1 MAKHKGIFTS
11 ISRTKNGKLMLDN
24 QALRHYNKTNINGD
38 LKMKDILQDV
48 VAHTHALGFL
58 SLVKVSNEEGTS
70 IDSMAEDRS
79 VILTGTTASPV
90 AEFKGTFGMPNLD
103 KLALHL
109 KNPEYKD
116 NAKID
121 VVEAE
126 RNGDTIPTH
135 IHFENAAGDFE
146 NDYRFMNK
154 AIIEEKLKTVKFKG
168 ATWEVSVQPS
178 MASIARMK
186 LMSAAHSEEPTFNV
200 KTRDGNLV
208 FSFGDAST
216 HAGEFVFQHGIEGTL
231 AHTWSWPVA
240 QVQAILNLDGDA
252 TMSIS
257 DQGAMK
263 ISINSGMA
271 TYDYILPAQSK

>member
-1 MAKHKGIFTS
+1 
-11 ISRTKNGKLMLDN
+11 
-24 QALRHYNKTNINGD
+24 
-38 LKMKDILQDV
+38 MKDILQDI
-48 VAHTHALGFL
+48 VAHTHSLGFL
-58 SLVKVSNEEGTS
+58 SLVKVSNENSTA

-79 VILTGTTASPV
+79 VILSAETHTPV

-109 KNPEYKD
+109 KNPEYQKD
-116 NAKID
+116 AKID
-121 VVEAE
+121 VIEAE
-126 RNGDTIPTH
+126 RNGETIPTH

-168 ATWEVSVQPS
+168 ASWSVTFKPS

-186 LMSAAHSEEPTFNV
+186 LMSAAHNEEPTFNV
-200 KTRDGNLV
+200 RTTDGNLV

-216 HAGEFVFQHGIEGTL
+216 HAGEFVFQHGVENTL

-240 QVQAILNLDGDA
+240 QVQAILGLDGDA

-257 DQGAMK
+257 DQGAMM
-263 ISINSGMA
+263 ITVDSGMVK
-271 TYDYILPAQSK
+271 YDYILPAQSK

>member
-1 MAKHKGIFTS
+1 
-11 ISRTKNGKLMLDN
+11 
-24 QALRHYNKTNINGD
+24 
-38 LKMKDILQDV
+38 MKDILQDV

-58 SLVKVSNEEGTS
+58 SLVKVTNEEGTQ

-79 VILTGTTASPV
+79 VILTAETNSPV

-103 KLALHL
+103 KLSLHL

-116 NAKID
+116 NAKIE

-126 RNGDTIPTH
+126 RNGEVIPTH
-135 IHFENAAGDFE
+135 IHFENAAGDFQ

-168 ATWEVSVQPS
+168 ASWQVEFTPSV
-178 MASIARMK
+178 ASIARMK

-200 KTRDGNLV
+200 KTKDGNLV

-216 HAGEFVFQHGIEGTL
+216 HAGEFVFQHGVEGTL
-231 AHTWSWPVA
+231 QHTWSWPVA
-240 QVQAILNLDGDA
+240 QVQAILNLDGEL

-263 ISINSGMA
+263 ITVNSGMVK
-271 TYDYILPAQSK
+271 YDYILPAQSK

>member
-1 MAKHKGIFTS
+1 
-11 ISRTKNGKLMLDN
+11 
-24 QALRHYNKTNINGD
+24 
-38 LKMKDILQDV
+38 MKDILQDV

-58 SLVKVSNEEGTS
+58 SLVKVSNDEGTQ

-79 VILTGTTASPV
+79 VIMSASTANPV
-90 AEFKGTFGMPNLD
+90 AEFVGTFGMPNLD

-121 VVEAE
+121 VVQAE
-126 RNGDTIPTH
+126 RNGEVVPTH
-135 IHFENAAGDFE
+135 IHFENAAGDFQ

-168 ATWEVSVQPS
+168 ASWNVEFAPS
-178 MASIARMK
+178 MAAIARMK
-186 LMSAAHSEEPTFNV
+186 LMAAAHPEEPTFNV
-200 KTRDGNLV
+200 KTVDGNLV

-216 HAGEFVFQHGIEGTL
+216 HAGEFVFEAGVSGTL

-263 ISINSGMA
+263 ISVNSGMA

>member
-1 MAKHKGIFTS
+1 
-11 ISRTKNGKLMLDN
+11 
-24 QALRHYNKTNINGD
+24 
-38 LKMKDILQDV
+38 MKDILQDV

-58 SLVKVSNEEGTS
+58 SLVKVTGGNETV

-79 VILTGTTASPV
+79 VILNATSTHGV
-90 AEFKGTFGMPNLD
+90 ADGTFGMPNLD

-121 VVEAE
+121 IVKAD
-126 RNGDTIPTH
+126 RNGETIPTH

-168 ATWEVSVQPS
+168 AAWNVEIAPTQ
-178 MASIARMK
+178 AAIARMK

-200 KTRDGNLV
+200 TTKDSNLI
-208 FSFGDAST
+208 FRFGDAST
-216 HAGEFVFQHGIEGTL
+216 HAGEFVFQHSVEGAL
-231 AHTWSWPVA
+231 QHTWSWPVA
-240 QVQAILNLDGDA
+240 QVQSILSLDGDL

-263 ISINSGMA
+263 ITVNSGIA

>member
-1 MAKHKGIFTS
+1 
-11 ISRTKNGKLMLDN
+11 
-24 QALRHYNKTNINGD
+24 
-38 LKMKDILQDV
+38 MKDILQDV

-58 SLVKVSNEEGTS
+58 SVVKITNEDGTS
-70 IDSMAEDRS
+70 IDAMADDRS
-79 VILTGTTASPV
+79 VILSAATASPV
-90 AEFKGTFGMPNLD
+90 AEFTGTFGMPNLD
-103 KLALHL
+103 KLNLHL

-116 NAKID
+116 NAKIS
-121 VVEAE
+121 VVQAE
-126 RNGDTIPTH
+126 RNGETIPTH
-135 IHFENAAGDFE
+135 IHFENAAGDFQ

-168 ATWEVSVQPS
+168 AGWNVEFAPS
-178 MASIARMK
+178 MAAIARMK

-200 KTRDGNLV
+200 RTTDGNLV

-216 HAGEFVFQHGIEGTL
+216 HAGEFVFQHGVDGTL

-263 ISINSGMA
+263 ISLNSGMA

>member
-1 MAKHKGIFTS
+1 
-11 ISRTKNGKLMLDN
+11 
-24 QALRHYNKTNINGD
+24 
-38 LKMKDILQDV
+38 MKDILQDV

-58 SLVKVSNEEGTS
+58 SLVKVSNDESTA

-79 VILTGTTASPV
+79 VILS
-90 AEFKGTFGMPNLD
+90 AETHTSVNEFVGTFGMPNLD

-116 NAKID
+116 NAKIE
-121 VVEAE
+121 VVQAE
-126 RNGDTIPTH
+126 RNGETVPTH
-135 IHFENAAGDFE
+135 IHFENAAGDFQ

-168 ATWEVSVQPS
+168 ASWNVTLQPS
-178 MASIARMK
+178 VASIARMK

-200 KTRDGNLV
+200 TTKDGNLV

-216 HAGEFVFQHGIEGTL
+216 HAGEFVFQHGVEGKL
-231 AHTWSWPVA
+231 QHTWSWPVA
-240 QVQAILNLDGDA
+240 QVQRIFSLDGDL

-257 DQGAMK
+257 DQGAMM
-263 ISINSGMA
+263 ISVDSGMA
-271 TYDYILPAQSK
+271 KYDYILPAQSK

>member
-1 MAKHKGIFTS
+1 
-11 ISRTKNGKLMLDN
+11 
-24 QALRHYNKTNINGD
+24 
-38 LKMKDILQDV
+38 MKDILQDV

-58 SLVKVSNEEGTS
+58 SLVKVSNDEGTA

-79 VILTGTTASPV
+79 VILSAETHSPV
-90 AEFKGTFGMPNLD
+90 AEFVGTFGMPNLD

-121 VVEAE
+121 VVQAE
-126 RNGDTIPTH
+126 RNGETIPTH

-168 ATWEVSVQPS
+168 ASWNVTLQPS
-178 MASIARMK
+178 VASIARMK

-200 KTRDGNLV
+200 KTVDGNLV

-216 HAGEFVFQHGIEGTL
+216 HAGEFVFQHGVEGAL
-231 AHTWSWPVA
+231 QHIWSWPVA
-240 QVQAILNLDGDA
+240 QVQSILSLDGDL

-263 ISINSGMA
+263 ISVNSGMA

>member
-1 MAKHKGIFTS
+1 
-11 ISRTKNGKLMLDN
+11 
-24 QALRHYNKTNINGD
+24 
-38 LKMKDILQDV
+38 MKDILQDV

-58 SLVKVSNEEGTS
+58 SLVKVSNDEGTT

-79 VILTGTTASPV
+79 VILSAETATPV

-126 RNGDTIPTH
+126 RNGEVVPTH
-135 IHFENAAGDFE
+135 IHFENAAGDFQ

-168 ATWEVSVQPS
+168 ASWNVEFQPS
-178 MASIARMK
+178 MAAISRMK
-186 LMSAAHSEEPTFNV
+186 LMSAAHNEEPTFNV
-200 KTRDGNLV
+200 KTVDGNLV
-208 FSFGDAST
+208 FAFGDAST
-216 HAGEFVFQHGIEGTL
+216 HAGEFVFEAGVEGTL
-231 AHTWSWPVA
+231 THTWSWPVA
-240 QVQAILNLDGDA
+240 QVQSILGLDGDA

-263 ISINSGMA
+263 ISVNSGMA

>member
-1 MAKHKGIFTS
+1 
-11 ISRTKNGKLMLDN
+11 
-24 QALRHYNKTNINGD
+24 
-38 LKMKDILQDV
+38 MKDILQDV

-58 SLVKVSNEEGTS
+58 SLVKVSNDDNTA

-79 VILTGTTASPV
+79 VILSAETHSPV
-90 AEFKGTFGMPNLD
+90 NEFVGTFGMPNLD

-121 VVEAE
+121 VVQAE
-126 RNGDTIPTH
+126 RNGETVPTH
-135 IHFENAAGDFE
+135 IHFENAAGDFQ

-168 ATWEVSVQPS
+168 AQWNVTLNPSV
-178 MASIARMK
+178 ASIARMK

-200 KTRDGNLV
+200 TTKDGNLV

-216 HAGEFVFQHGIEGTL
+216 HAGEFVFQHDVEGAL
-231 AHTWSWPVA
+231 QHTWSWPVA
-240 QVQAILNLDGDA
+240 QVQSILSLDGDL

-257 DQGAMK
+257 DQGAMM
-263 ISINSGMA
+263 ITVDSGMA
-271 TYDYILPAQSK
+271 KYDYILPAQSK

>member
-1 MAKHKGIFTS
+1 
-11 ISRTKNGKLMLDN
+11 
-24 QALRHYNKTNINGD
+24 
-38 LKMKDILQDV
+38 MKDILQDV

-58 SLVKVSNEEGTS
+58 SLVKVTNDEGTQ

-79 VILTGTTASPV
+79 VILSAETHNPV
-90 AEFKGTFGMPNLD
+90 AEFVGTFGMPNLD
-103 KLALHL
+103 KLSLHL

-116 NAKID
+116 SAKIE
-121 VVEAE
+121 VVQAE
-126 RNGDTIPTH
+126 RNGETIPTH
-135 IHFENAAGDFE
+135 IHFENAAGDFQ

-168 ATWEVSVQPS
+168 ASWQVEFTPS

-200 KTRDGNLV
+200 KTVDGNLV

-216 HAGEFVFQHGIEGTL
+216 HAGEFVFQHDVEGKL

-263 ISINSGMA
+263 ITVDSGMVK
-271 TYDYILPAQSK
+271 YDYILPAQSK

>member
-1 MAKHKGIFTS
+1 
-11 ISRTKNGKLMLDN
+11 
-24 QALRHYNKTNINGD
+24 
-38 LKMKDILQDV
+38 MKDILQDV

-58 SLVKVSNEEGTS
+58 ALVKVSNEEGTQ

-79 VILTGTTASPV
+79 VILTASTANPV
-90 AEFKGTFGMPNLD
+90 TEFKGTFGMPNLD
-103 KLALHL
+103 KLSLHL

-126 RNGDTIPTH
+126 RNGELIPTH

-168 ATWEVSVQPS
+168 ATWEVTVNPS

-200 KTRDGNLV
+200 RTTDGNLV

-216 HAGEFVFQHGIEGTL
+216 HAGEFVFQHSVEGTL

-240 QVQAILNLDGDA
+240 QVQSILSLDGDT

-263 ISINSGMA
+263 ISVNSGLA

>member
-1 MAKHKGIFTS
+1 
-11 ISRTKNGKLMLDN
+11 
-24 QALRHYNKTNINGD
+24 
-38 LKMKDILQDV
+38 MKDILQDV

-58 SLVKVSNEEGTS
+58 SIVKVSNDEGTH

-79 VILTGTTASPV
+79 VILSASTANPV

-103 KLALHL
+103 KLSLHL

-116 NAKID
+116 NAKIN
-121 VVEAE
+121 VVDAE
-126 RNGDTIPTH
+126 RNGEVVPTH

-168 ATWEVSVQPS
+168 ATWDVTVQPS
-178 MASIARMK
+178 VASIARMK

-200 KTRDGNLV
+200 STKDSNLV

-216 HAGEFVFQHGIEGTL
+216 HAGEFVFQHGVEGTL
-231 AHTWSWPVA
+231 QHTWSWPVA
-240 QVQAILNLDGDA
+240 QVQAILNLDGNL

-263 ISINSGMA
+263 ITVDSGMA

>member
-1 MAKHKGIFTS
+1 
-11 ISRTKNGKLMLDN
+11 
-24 QALRHYNKTNINGD
+24 
-38 LKMKDILQDV
+38 MKDILQDV

-58 SLVKVSNEEGTS
+58 SLVKVSSEEGTQ

-79 VILTGTTASPV
+79 VILSATTSAPV

-103 KLALHL
+103 KLNLHL

-121 VVEAE
+121 VIEAE
-126 RNGDTIPTH
+126 RNGETVPTH

-168 ATWEVSVQPS
+168 AAWNVTLNPS
-178 MASIARMK
+178 IASIARMK

-200 KTRDGNLV
+200 TTKDSNLI

-216 HAGEFVFQHGIEGTL
+216 HAGEFVFQHGVDGAL
-231 AHTWSWPVA
+231 QHTWSWPVA
-240 QVQAILNLDGDA
+240 QVQSILSLDGDLE
-252 TMSIS
+252 MSIS

-263 ISINSGMA
+263 ISVNSGMA